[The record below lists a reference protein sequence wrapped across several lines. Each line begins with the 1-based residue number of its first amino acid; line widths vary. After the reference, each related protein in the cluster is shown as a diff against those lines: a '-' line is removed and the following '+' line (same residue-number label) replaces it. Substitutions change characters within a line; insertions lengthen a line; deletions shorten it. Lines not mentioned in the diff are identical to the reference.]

1 MNNNSRKIKVTYKDR
16 DYKVRPAITVLELI
30 NECQLPVISPAAA
43 VINGHLTQL
52 NKHVKT
58 DSTLD
63 IIELSSY
70 QGQRIY
76 ESSVL
81 FLFVV
86 AFTKKFPSLNVFIQ
100 HSVHQGIFA
109 EIKER
114 SLSEEE
120 IATIYDQMKELVEKD
135 LPIRRVISDWDLSL
149 SKMRELDRQDLIN
162 LFKYYSPTKLELY
175 EMDGIEESWYLPLL
189 PSTQYMKEFKLLK
202 YQDGVVI
209 MFPDYEKG
217 RELTTFQHMNK
228 LFNTYKE
235 SHEWSRI
242 LKIRTVGQLNKY
254 IMNTNIESL
263 ILVTEALH
271 EKKVARVADEITK
284 REFLPRLVLIAGPS
298 SSGKTT
304 FAKRLEVQLRVN
316 GLRPISI
323 SLDDYFLERSKTPR
337 DKDGNYDFES
347 LRAIDVPLF
356 IDHLEKLLRGEEIEL
371 PQFDFKTGTRKFRPE
386 KLRME
391 NDQLIIIEG
400 IHGIN
405 PQLTEPIEKKYKFK
419 IYVSALTQLN
429 LHRHDRVPTSDTRLI
444 RRIVRDSNFRG
455 YSASQTLLQWRHVRA
470 GEMVN
475 VFPFQEEADV
485 IFNSALFYEL
495 SVLKGQAERELL
507 RVERS
512 HPMYADAQRL
522 LRFLS
527 FFLPLESL
535 NVPKTSILRE
545 FIGGSSFRY

>member
-1 MNNNSRKIKVTYKDR
+1 MNNNQRKIKITFKDKE
-16 DYKVRPAITVLELI
+16 YKVQPAMTVLEI
-30 NECQLPVISPAAA
+30 ISECQLPITLPAAA

-58 DSTLD
+58 DSTLEV
-63 IIELSSY
+63 IELNTY

-86 AFTKKFPSLNVFIQ
+86 AFTKKFPTLNVFIQ

-114 SLSEEE
+114 VIADEEVQSIFE
-120 IATIYDQMKELVEKD
+120 LMKEIVEKD
-135 LPIRRVISDWDLSL
+135 LPIKRVISDWDLSL
-149 SKMRELDRQDLIN
+149 SKMRELDRQDLVN

-175 EMDGIEESWYLPLL
+175 ELDGIEESWYLPLL
-189 PSTQYMKEFKLLK
+189 PSTKYMKEFNLLK
-202 YQDGVVI
+202 YQDGIVI

-217 RELTTFQHMNK
+217 LKLTTFQHMSR

-235 SHEWSRI
+235 YHEWSRI

-254 IMNTNIESL
+254 IMNTNIENL

-271 EKKVARVADEITK
+271 EKKVALIADEICK

-304 FAKRLEVQLRVN
+304 FSKRLEVQLRVN
-316 GLRPISI
+316 GLKPISI

-347 LRAIDVPLF
+347 LHAIDVPLF
-356 IDHLEKLLRGEEIEL
+356 IGHLEKLLRGEEIEL
-371 PQFDFKTGTRKFRPE
+371 PQFDFKTGMRKFRPN
-386 KLRME
+386 KLSLA
-391 NDQLIIIEG
+391 NDQIVIIEG

-405 PQLTEPIEKKYKFK
+405 PKLTEPIEKKYKFK

-429 LHRHDRVPTSDTRLI
+429 LHRHDRVPTSDTRLL

-470 GEMVN
+470 GEMIN